1 MASLP
6 GVPGISRRPGLRISR
21 RGLLAGGSLGIAA
34 LATGCQPLLRRFL
47 TRYDNSGFTPVS
59 YGLADDG
66 LCAPTAEAL
75 SGPYFVDDALLRR
88 DVREGRPGADLRLR
102 LAVVDTAGCLPIS
115 GARVEIWQCDALGV
129 YSGYVDA
136 DPDRI
141 PVALPDRPVAP
152 RDGERFLRG
161 AQITDSSGRVEFL
174 TIVPGWYAPR
184 VQHVHVRVIVGGR
197 ALLTAQLYFPDEM
210 LDEVQQTEPYRQHG
224 PSPFT
229 RLNDVAIHD
238 ARGADGGWPKISRE
252 HGAWVGSLKLGVGV

>member
-1 MASLP
+1 MSDP
-6 GVPGISRRPGLRISR
+6 RVSR
-21 RGLLAGGSLGIAA
+21 RGLLVGVGSAAA

-59 YGLADDG
+59 YGLDDEA
-66 LCAPTAEAL
+66 CAPTTEAL
-75 SGPYFVDDALLRR
+75 SGPYYFDDGVPLRR

-102 LAVVDTAGCLPIS
+102 LGVVDAADGCAPVP

-129 YSGYVDA
+129 YSGYTDA

-141 PVALPDRPVAP
+141 PLARPDRSIPP

-161 AQITDSSGRVEFL
+161 AQLSDASGRVEFL

-184 VQHVHVRVIVGGR
+184 VQHVHVRVSLAER
-197 ALLTAQLYFPDEM
+197 ALLTAQLYFPDALLE
-210 LDEVQQTEPYRQHG
+210 EVQQTEPYRRHG

-229 RLNDVAIHD
+229 RANDVAIHD
-238 ARGADGGWPKISRE
+238 AHGADGGWPGFTRE
-252 HGAWVGSLKLGVGV
+252 DGVWVGSLRLGVEI